1 MNIRILLF
9 VAVQLLVVV
18 PTWADVS
25 LEVVT
30 QGDHP
35 VPIAVLPFTNEQSSA
50 PQLFS
55 QIVAADLV
63 RSGLFTAVNTADIK
77 PTPSDS
83 PEINWAQLMDR
94 QADYV
99 VVGQAEIIPGNSIEV
114 KFRLLDAKT
123 KAVRVSL
130 AFRGNEHQYRMV
142 AHHIADAIL
151 ENLTGMGGMF
161 ASHIAFVK
169 TQGEKRSLVIA
180 DSDGYN
186 EQVLFSTN
194 HAIISPRLSQ
204 DGNKMAYVSFEF
216 NRPIVVVQSLATGE
230 RKVVARFKGSNSAPT
245 WAPDGKHLAVVLSK
259 DGHSQIYLINSNGTG
274 TPERLL
280 VSSEI
285 DTEPVYSKDG
295 KTLFFTSDRD
305 GGPQIYQWDLSS
317 EGATP
322 VRLTFGSKYAV
333 SPRVSPDGQYLAF
346 IQRDE
351 GRFHL
356 MLQSLVNGQ
365 KQALTTTELDES
377 PYFAPNSHYL
387 LYATGANEKS
397 VLAIVSIDGKI
408 RERLSS
414 EVGDVDE
421 PIWGP
426 LQ

>member
-1 MNIRILLF
+1 MNTKALIF
-9 VAVQLLVVV
+9 VAVQFFVMF
-18 PTWADVS
+18 TAGADVS
-25 LEVVT
+25 LEIVT

-35 VPIAVLPFTNEQSSA
+35 VPIAVLPFANEGGSA
-50 PQLFS
+50 PQVFS
-55 QIVAADLV
+55 QIVAADLT
-63 RSGLFTAVNTADIK
+63 RSGLFTAVNTADVK
-77 PTPSDS
+77 PAPSDNS
-83 PEINWAQLMDR
+83 QINWAQLANR

-99 VVGQAEIIPGNSIEV
+99 VVGQAEIIPGSGIEV

-123 KAVRVSL
+123 QAVRLSS

-142 AHHIADAIL
+142 AHHISDAIL
-151 ENLTGMGGMF
+151 QNLTGMGGMF
-161 ASHIAFVK
+161 ASHIGFVK
-169 TQGEKRSLVIA
+169 TQGEKRSLIIA

-194 HAIISPRLSQ
+194 HPIISPRWSPNGTQ
-204 DGNKMAYVSFEF
+204 MAYVSFEF

-245 WAPDGKHLAVVLSK
+245 WSPDGKHLAVVLSK
-259 DGHSQIYLINSNGTG
+259 DGHSQIYVISPSGSG
-274 TPERLL
+274 TPERLIS
-280 VSSEI
+280 SSEI
-285 DTEPVYSKDG
+285 DTEPVYSNDG

-305 GGPQIYQWDLSS
+305 GGPQIYQLNIGS
-317 EGATP
+317 EGAVP
-322 VRLTFGSKYAV
+322 VRLTFGSNYAV
-333 SPRVSPDGQYLAF
+333 SPRISPDGQYLAF

-377 PYFAPNSHYL
+377 PYFSPNSHYL
-387 LYATGANEKS
+387 LYATGSDEKS

-414 EVGDVDE
+414 EAGDIDE

>member
-1 MNIRILLF
+1 MNTKVLVFLAAQFF
-9 VAVQLLVVV
+9 VAV
-18 PTWADVS
+18 TAWADVS

-35 VPIAVLPFTNEQSSA
+35 VPIAILPFANEAGSA

-55 QIVAADLV
+55 QIVAADLT
-63 RSGLFTAVNTADIK
+63 RSGLFAPVNTSDIK
-77 PTPSDS
+77 PAPSES
-83 PEINWAQLMDR
+83 SEINWAQLTER
-94 QADYV
+94 QVDYV
-99 VVGQAEIIPGNSIEV
+99 VVGQVQIVPGNGVEV

-123 KAVRVSL
+123 QAIRVSL

-142 AHHIADAIL
+142 AHHISDAIL
-151 ENLTGMGGMF
+151 QNLTGMGGMF
-161 ASHIAFVK
+161 ASHIGFVK
-169 TQGEKRSLVIA
+169 TQGEKRSLIIA

-186 EQVLFSTN
+186 EQILFSTN
-194 HAIISPRLSQ
+194 HAIISPRWSP
-204 DGNKMAYVSFEF
+204 DGTRMAYVSFEF

-230 RKVVARFKGSNSAPT
+230 RKVVARFKGSNSAPA
-245 WAPDGKHLAVVLSK
+245 WSPDGKHLAVVLSK
-259 DGHSQIYLINSNGTG
+259 DGHSQIYAINPDGSG

-280 VSSEI
+280 IGLEI
-285 DTEPVYSKDG
+285 DTEPVYSNDG
-295 KTLFFTSDRD
+295 NTLFFTSDRD
-305 GGPQIYQWDLSS
+305 GGPQIYQLDLRS
-317 EGATP
+317 EGAVP
-322 VRLTFGSKYAV
+322 VRLTFGSNYAV
-333 SPRVSPDGQYLAF
+333 SPRISPDGQYLAF

-356 MLQSLVNGQ
+356 MLQSLINGQ

-387 LYATGANEKS
+387 LYATESNEKS

-414 EVGDVDE
+414 EAGDIDE